1 MSRTFLFV
9 MSFYIGLMINVVV
22 YVLSKLPGGY

>member
-9 MSFYIGLMINVVV
+9 MSFYIGIMINLII
-22 YVLSKLPGGY
+22 YVLSMLPGGY

>member
-1 MSRTFLFV
+1 MSRGFLFLF
-9 MSFYIGLMINVVV
+9 SFYIGIIINVLI